1 MSAKENKA
9 AIYKVFEEVT
19 NGNLDIIDVY
29 FANNFIR
36 RAADGTETG
45 RDTYKQICGFLLKT
59 FRDFRITVDDIVA
72 EGDRVAFRFTWSG
85 TAPGAGGKHIAVTED
100 YFCRFKNGK
109 IIEFNNLLDQLPGY
123 QAQLETNKAL
133 VRYLYEKANQ
143 GDMETFF
150 QHYAPGF
157 IEHLTTG
164 DMTLEQ
170 AKQLHARTDVD
181 VVSVTF
187 NHLVAE
193 GDYVAVMST
202 WKMREKNTG
211 KENEM
216 TNAHTIK
223 IKKGKLMEAWSVI
236 DVRTAQLPPPRLD

>member
-1 MSAKENKA
+1 MSIKENK
-9 AIYKVFEEVT
+9 E
-19 NGNLDIIDVY
+19 
-29 FANNFIR
+29 
-36 RAADGTETG
+36 
-45 RDTYKQICGFLLKT
+45 
-59 FRDFRITVDDIVA
+59 
-72 EGDRVAFRFTWSG
+72 
-85 TAPGAGGKHIAVTED
+85 
-100 YFCRFKNGK
+100 
-109 IIEFNNLLDQLPGY
+109 
-123 QAQLETNKAL
+123 L
-133 VRYLYEKANQ
+133 VRHIYQKMNQ
-143 GDMETFF
+143 GEMDAAFKL
-150 QHYAPGF
+150 YDPRF